1 MSTVLAWLR
10 RLTHRDDP
18 EPPEYDPRRDPAAR
32 WLGMKQSESKRAERE
47 ALERFR
53 SFNRGGPTGNVM
65 EDDVFYP
72 PRRGERD
79 A

>member
-1 MSTVLAWLR
+1 MSVVLAWLR
-10 RLTHRDDP
+10 RLTHRDEP
-18 EPPEYDPRRDPAAR
+18 EPSEYDPRKDAAAR
-32 WLGMKQSESKRAERE
+32 WLGMKKAESVRAERE